1 MGQRSRAGQVIDG
14 DKFNFRIA
22 ERGPEHVAA
31 YTAKAIDANL
41 YSHILW
47 DLLEG
52 G

>member
-1 MGQRSRAGQVIDG
+1 MRQRRWAGQVIDR
-14 DKFNFRIA
+14 DKFNFWIT

-31 YTAKAIDANL
+31 YTAKAIDSNL